1 MILFAGSARP
11 TSADLMVMVG
21 EPFGAFGTMMQVG
34 HTAVYLD
41 RIHADTPLK
50 LGMCEAS
57 ERLGV
62 AIARYHGVGGIDWI
76 ATPDAVFVRCG
87 QDRRYP
93 RVRLTE
99 ARVGDAAAVS

>member
-1 MILFAGSARP
+1 
-11 TSADLMVMVG
+11 
-21 EPFGAFGTMMQVG
+21 
-34 HTAVYLD
+34 
-41 RIHADTPLK
+41 
-50 LGMCEAS
+50 MCEAS